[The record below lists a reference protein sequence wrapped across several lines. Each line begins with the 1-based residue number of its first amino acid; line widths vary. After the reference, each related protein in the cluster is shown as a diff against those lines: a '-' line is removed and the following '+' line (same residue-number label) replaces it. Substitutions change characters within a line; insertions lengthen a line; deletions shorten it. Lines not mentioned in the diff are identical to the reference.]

1 MGLICSPVDV
11 IDDSAGLPA
20 APAVEQE
27 PPEIRRHVNL
37 RQRGVLECLSDER
50 KAALHEWLKNPAMSY
65 VQICSRIKTEWD
77 LQVWPKSL
85 SVYYA
90 RRVADEVIEERQKSV
105 GVVALVNEDIDKNPA
120 DYAKAILDLLGD
132 RTFDKI
138 GDPSSQ
144 PKIVAHWVQIFNNLR
159 ASEKNLEL
167 RERDLAAKEREL
179 TLKEK
184 KFEEAQRTIADPK
197 LSSAEIGARCRQIFA
212 PLFGEAAEPKDNG
225 QEFLPAFFENGNSA
239 S

>member
-1 MGLICSPVDV
+1 VGV
-11 IDDSAGLPA
+11 IDDSAGQPA
-20 APAVEQE
+20 QQE
-27 PPEIRRHVNL
+27 TPRRHINL

-50 KAALHEWLKNPAMSY
+50 KAELHRWLKNPEVSY
-65 VQICSRIKTEWD
+65 VEICNRIKTEWN

-105 GVVALVNEDIDKNPA
+105 GVVALVNEDIDKSPA
-120 DYAKAILDLLGD
+120 DYAKAILDALGD
-132 RTFDKI
+132 KTFDAISNPGSHSKV
-138 GDPSSQ
+138 
-144 PKIVAHWVQIFNNLR
+144 VANWVHIFNNLR

-179 TLKEK
+179 SLKEK

-212 PLFGEAAEPKDNG
+212 PLFGEPAEPKNDA
-225 QEFLPAFFENGNSA
+225 QEFLPAFFENGNSN

>member
-1 MGLICSPVDV
+1 
-11 IDDSAGLPA
+11 
-20 APAVEQE
+20 VEQ
-27 PPEIRRHVNL
+27 PKPEIGPIPKIRAPKIEL
-37 RQRGVLECLSDER
+37 RPKGVLACLSDER
-50 KAALHEWLKNPAMSY
+50 KATLRDWLRDPALTYFK
-65 VQICSRIKTEWD
+65 ICARIKKEWELD
-77 LQVWPKSL
+77 VWPTSL
-85 SVYYA
+85 SRYYA
-90 RRVADEVIEERQKSV
+90 RFVADQVIEERQKSV

-132 RTFDKI
+132 KTFDAI
-138 GDPSSQ
+138 GNAAAH
-144 PKIVAHWVQIFNNLR
+144 PKIVANWVHIFNNLR

-179 TLKEK
+179 SLKEK

-212 PLFGEAAEPKDNG
+212 PLFGEPAEPKDNG
-225 QEFLPAFFENGNSA
+225 QEFLPAFFENGNSP

>member
-1 MGLICSPVDV
+1 VDV
-11 IDDSAGLPA
+11 IDDSAG
-20 APAVEQE
+20 APSAE
-27 PPEIRRHVNL
+27 PHRRHINL
-37 RQRGVLECLSDER
+37 RTKGVLACLSDER

-65 VQICSRIKTEWD
+65 LQICSRIKTEWN

-85 SVYYA
+85 TAYYA
-90 RRVADEVIEERQKSV
+90 RFVADEVIEERQKSV

-120 DYAKAILDLLGD
+120 DYAKAILDALGD
-132 RTFDKI
+132 KTFDSI
-138 GDPSSQ
+138 SNPSAQS
-144 PKIVAHWVQIFNNLR
+144 KVVAHWVQIFNNLR

-184 KFEEAQRTIADPK
+184 KFEDAQRTIADPK
-197 LSSAEIGARCRQIFA
+197 LSAAEIGARCRKI
-212 PLFGEAAEPKDNG
+212 FGEQADANDDG
-225 QEFLPAFFENGNSA
+225 QEFLPAFFENRNSA

>member
-1 MGLICSPVDV
+1 VDGN
-11 IDDSAGLPA
+11 DDSA
-20 APAVEQE
+20 APPGAE
-27 PPEIRRHVNL
+27 PETPGTRRHINL
-37 RQRGVLECLSDER
+37 RPRGVLACLSDDR
-50 KAALHEWLKNPAMSY
+50 RAVLHQWLKNPALSY
-65 VQICSRIKTEWD
+65 QEICNRIKTEWN

-85 SVYYA
+85 TPYYA
-90 RRVADEVIEERQKSV
+90 RFVADEVIEERQKSV
-105 GVVALVNEDIDKNPA
+105 GVVALVNEDIDKSPA

-132 RTFDKI
+132 RTFDTI
-138 GDPSSQ
+138 GNPGAH
-144 PKIVAHWVQIFNNLR
+144 PKIVANWVHIFNNLR

-212 PLFGEAAEPKDNG
+212 PLFGEPAEPKDNG
-225 QEFLPAFFENGNSA
+225 QEFLPAFFENGNSN

>member
-1 MGLICSPVDV
+1 VDV
-11 IDDSAGLPA
+11 IDSADQPA
-20 APAVEQE
+20 APAAE
-27 PPEIRRHVNL
+27 PETRRHINL
-37 RQRGVLECLSDER
+37 RPRGVLACLSDER
-50 KAALHEWLKNPAMSY
+50 KAQLHEWLKNPAMSY
-65 VQICSRIKTEWD
+65 LQICSRIKTEWN

-85 SVYYA
+85 TAYYA
-90 RRVADEVIEERQKSV
+90 RFVADEVIEERQKSV
-105 GVVALVNEDIDKNPA
+105 GVVALVNEDIDKSPA

-132 RTFDKI
+132 RTFDTI
-138 GDPSSQ
+138 GNPAAH
-144 PKIVAHWVQIFNNLR
+144 PKVVANWVHIFNNLR

-179 TLKEK
+179 SLKEK

-212 PLFGEAAEPKDNG
+212 PLFGEPAERKDDG

>member
-1 MGLICSPVDV
+1 VDV
-11 IDDSAGLPA
+11 SEDSA
-20 APAVEQE
+20 APAPEQE
-27 PPEIRRHVNL
+27 QTSVERPIYKRAPHVRL
-37 RQRGVLECLSDER
+37 RPKGILASLPDER
-50 KAALHEWLKNPAMSY
+50 KALLHQWLKNPQLTY
-65 VQICSRIKTEWD
+65 LQICGRIKAEWA
-77 LQVWPKSL
+77 LNIWPQQL
-85 SVYYA
+85 SQYYA
-90 RRVADEVIEERQKSV
+90 RFVADEVIEERQKSV

-132 RTFDKI
+132 KTFDAM
-138 GDPSSQ
+138 GNPAAH
-144 PKIVAHWVQIFNNLR
+144 PKVVANWVHIFNNLR

-212 PLFGEAAEPKDNG
+212 PLFGDQAPAKDDG
-225 QEFLPAFFENGNSA
+225 QEFLPAFFENGNSP

>member
-1 MGLICSPVDV
+1 VDV
-11 IDDSAGLPA
+11 IDDSA
-20 APAVEQE
+20 APA
-27 PPEIRRHVNL
+27 PPELEKPETAPLPKIRAPKIEL
-37 RQRGVLECLSDER
+37 RPKGVLACLSDER
-50 KAALHEWLKNPAMSY
+50 KALLNEWLRDPSLTYFK
-65 VQICSRIKTEWD
+65 ICARIKAEWGLD
-77 LQVWPKSL
+77 VWPTSL
-85 SVYYA
+85 SRYYA
-90 RRVADEVIEERQKSV
+90 RFVADQVIEERQKSV
-105 GVVALVNEDIDKNPA
+105 GVVALVNEDIDKSPA

-132 RTFDKI
+132 RTFDTI
-138 GDPSSQ
+138 GNPAAH
-144 PKIVAHWVQIFNNLR
+144 PKVVANWVHIFNNLR

-179 TLKEK
+179 SLKEK

-212 PLFGEAAEPKDNG
+212 PLFGEPAERKDDG